1 MRRVILPRSYVHA
14 CAEGTHAR
22 LCVIA
27 PSFAALGSFFFRAN
41 LSDIIRSSGN
51 LETLRNLTFIFEG
64 AVCSHVMD
72 ASPNLSK
79 AYVETA
85 DMR

>member
-1 MRRVILPRSYVHA
+1 
-14 CAEGTHAR
+14 
-22 LCVIA
+22 
-27 PSFAALGSFFFRAN
+27 
-41 LSDIIRSSGN
+41 
-51 LETLRNLTFIFEG
+51 LRNVTFIFEG